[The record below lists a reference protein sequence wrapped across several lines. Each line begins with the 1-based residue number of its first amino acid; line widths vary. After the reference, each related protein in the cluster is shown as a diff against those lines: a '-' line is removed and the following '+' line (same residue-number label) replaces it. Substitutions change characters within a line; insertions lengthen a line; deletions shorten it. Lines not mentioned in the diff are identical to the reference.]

1 LAFENIIGN
10 NKNKKTLTNIIEK
23 NTILHSYLFSGKS
36 GIGKKI
42 FAKEFAKMILCQE
55 EGEKPCNIC
64 KSCIEF
70 NGDNNPD
77 FNIIVPDGN
86 SIKIEQIRLLQSKA
100 FEKPIISNRKVY
112 IIDEAEKMTK
122 EAQNCLLKTLEEP
135 SDYITI
141 ILVCG
146 IENRLLNTIKSRC
159 MKIAFTKIKDE
170 EIKVFL
176 KQNYGMENVKDSL
189 IKAYDGSIGKALLA
203 KDKIDIYQEI
213 YELICDMD
221 KKDIIDILNKGEV
234 LYKNKDDIYELL
246 DYINIVLF
254 DLSKESGYNNKYLNC
269 INIIEK
275 AKSKLKSNNNFDMCI
290 DDLLISVWEEIN
302 RCSK

>member
-1 LAFENIIGN
+1 MAFEDIIGN
-10 NKNKKTLTNIIEK
+10 NKNKKILTNIIEK

-55 EGEKPCNIC
+55 EDKKPCDRC

-70 NGDNNPD
+70 NSDNNPD
-77 FNIIVPDGN
+77 FNIIEPDGN

-100 FEKPIISNRKVY
+100 YEKPIISNRKVY

-141 ILVCG
+141 ILVCSL
-146 IENRLLNTIKSRC
+146 ENNLLNTIKSRC
-159 MKIAFTKIKDE
+159 MKIVFNKLEDEDIK
-170 EIKVFL
+170 KFL
-176 KQNYGMENVKDSL
+176 KANYGIENINNSL
-189 IKAYDGSIGKALLA
+189 IKAYDGSIGNAILA
-203 KDKIDIYQEI
+203 KDKIDLYKEI
-213 YELICDMD
+213 YDLIYNIG
-221 KKDIIDILNKGEV
+221 KKDIVDILNSSEC
-234 LYKNKDDIYELL
+234 LYKNKDDVYELL

-254 DLSKESGYNNKYLNC
+254 DLSKESGYNNKYINC
-269 INIIEK
+269 MNICEK
-275 AKSKLKSNNNFDMCI
+275 TKSKLKSNNNFDMTI
-290 DDLLISVWEEIN
+290 DDLLISVWEEVN
-302 RCSK
+302 KW

>member
-1 LAFENIIGN
+1 
-10 NKNKKTLTNIIEK
+10 
-23 NTILHSYLFSGKS
+23 
-36 GIGKKI
+36 
-42 FAKEFAKMILCQE
+42 
-55 EGEKPCNIC
+55 
-64 KSCIEF
+64 
-70 NGDNNPD
+70 
-77 FNIIVPDGN
+77 
-86 SIKIEQIRLLQSKA
+86 
-100 FEKPIISNRKVY
+100 
-112 IIDEAEKMTK
+112 MTK

-302 RCSK
+302 RC